1 MSAVSFNTSINSD
14 YIESLPYRS
23 SNELRP
29 VQSQLFFNALG
40 AAYGSNHLTNAVLRL
55 LDQKECFSS
64 VKPFKDRLE
73 IYFQNPSALI
83 YPDDQKYI
91 ANIVQ
96 LVSTRRL

>member
-1 MSAVSFNTSINSD
+1 MSSVSFNTSINSD
-14 YIESLPYRS
+14 YIENLPYRS

-29 VQSQLFFNALG
+29 VKSQLFFNALG
-40 AAYGSNHLTNAVLRL
+40 VAYGADHLTNAVLRL
-55 LDQKECFSS
+55 LDQKECFSG

-73 IYFQNPSALI
+73 KYFQTPTALI

-96 LVSTRRL
+96 LVSARRI